1 MLFDAGGCIR
11 KYDRVEDILQEFF
24 RLRLDLYQ
32 KRKDYMEGLLEA
44 ESSKLNNQARFIM
57 EKIQGD
63 VIIGKI
69 LHLSSYFRT
78 ASTLQCPN

>member
-1 MLFDAGGCIR
+1 MRGGCIR
-11 KYDRVEDILQEFF
+11 RYDRVEDILQEFF
-24 RLRLDLYQ
+24 RVRATYYQ

-63 VIIGKI
+63 VVIGE
-69 LHLSSYFRT
+69 
-78 ASTLQCPN
+78 